1 MKQRIR
7 TQPYPWL
14 LLFVGVLLNFMT
26 CADAWAQASSRVVIS
41 QVYGGGGNSGAAY
54 KNDFVELFNRS
65 TTAVDLTGWSI
76 QYASATGTG
85 NFSSNGTVVLS
96 GTIQPGGY
104 YLVQLA
110 SGGTNGS
117 PLSGTDASG
126 TINLS
131 GTAGKVVLVN
141 VATGLPCNGGS
152 AACDPANLAKIEDLV
167 GFGIANFFEGTAAV
181 PTLSNTTAAIRNSN
195 GCTDTNNNNED
206 FTTGTP
212 NPRNSASPVNLCGG
226 PASPSL
232 VVTPSS
238 RTGINGLA
246 YVEGSGPA
254 SATLSVTGSSL
265 NAATGTITASSSST
279 AFTVSPTTATF
290 SGSALSASTFTVQ
303 LAAGLT
309 AASGPY
315 SGTITFEGGGATAV
329 VPVSGTVTA
338 PPVDGITPIGT
349 ARTLIN
355 QTVTI
360 QGTVT
365 ASGQLGAKQLY
376 VQDNTGGVLVYSGSG
391 TDYTTQTQIGDVVKL
406 QGKIELYQ
414 GGIEVNGVQA
424 FTLVSTGNPA
434 PTPTPITLDQIGNYQ
449 GQLVSITG
457 ASVSPASTTFSS
469 GNVTISTNVNS
480 ATATLRISANSG
492 LVGAGQPTAPFSVT
506 GIADRF
512 LANAPTTGTD
522 NIQLLPRQLSDVQ
535 GATPPAA
542 PTDQFC
548 GSSPVSGSLTQ
559 DQTFDFATFNTE
571 FFGAPAGTIVC
582 TNGTL
587 RYQNQGPANET
598 LQAQNV
604 NKVLSA
610 INADV
615 FVLEE
620 VSDENLLRNNLPAGY
635 ALSCSD
641 RFSYYF
647 QDDCMQTP
655 DNQGYVFGPSSLAQK
670 VCVAYKTST
679 VTSVSASALL
689 SDYYGFPTTT
699 PAGSAPNN
707 WSSGRLPYLFVADA
721 TINGVTR
728 RLNIIGIHAKSGSA
742 TGDYN
747 RRKQDILDLYNL
759 LTNSSTQPGPL
770 GGQFTKANII
780 IAGDFNDNLTGSIAT
795 GQNSTYK
802 PFVDDKANFAGLTL
816 PLEDEQGCNTFFGN
830 AGSSFL
836 DQIIISNELFDAY
849 VPGSVGIQTSFSAI
863 SGNFTNTTSDHR
875 PVFARFDLSKIAA
888 PLTATLV
895 ASTSAVCAG
904 SPVDFS
910 VSVSGLST
918 GDTYSY
924 TISNGTNSTSA
935 SGVSASATQASL
947 VPTVTGS
954 YTITVVTSANTS
966 ATATSG
972 NVALN
977 ALPTNAS
984 LTSGTL
990 TCAATSVT
998 LIASATGGT
1007 AYTLSNGQTSQ
1018 TGQFVIS
1025 TAGTYTATIS
1035 NANGC
1040 LATATTTVASSTL
1053 TPTVSLSNTGPL
1065 SFTNA
1070 TVTLTASG
1078 GSSYTFSTGAAQQGG
1093 VSGATATVTT
1103 TGVYSVTAQ
1112 DANGCTATASTTV
1125 TGGNSPT
1132 ACRSASATINVVV
1145 AGKPVKY
1152 EWYKNTLT
1160 SPKLMET
1167 PQLFRGTATSS
1178 LTLINAQ
1185 SNTQGNFYLKVTDQ
1199 SGAVTIYGPFRLT
1212 VDASC
1217 RGRELAVE
1225 NITAE
1230 PGLTITILGNPL
1242 VDGQLKA
1249 TISGAA
1255 GKAVQVQLMD
1265 TRGHAIYQQQATDQQ
1280 RIDWNLSTHPS
1291 GLYILQAY
1299 TDQQQVIYKVV
1310 KP

>member
-1 MKQRIR
+1 M
-7 TQPYPWL
+7 
-14 LLFVGVLLNFMT
+14 N
-26 CADAWAQASSRVVIS
+26 CADAWAQAPGKVVIS
-41 QVYGGGGNSGAAY
+41 QVYGGGGATTGTPTY
-54 KNDFVELFNRS
+54 TNDYVELFNQGG
-65 TTAVDLTGWSI
+65 TAVSIAGWSLQYGSSTGNIGANSSAIVSLTG
-76 QYASATGTG
+76 
-85 NFSSNGTVVLS
+85 
-96 GTIQPGGY
+96 TIEPGHY
-104 YLVQLA
+104 YLVQLGSA
-110 SGGTNGS
+110 GTVGS
-117 PLSGTDASG
+117 VLPIQPDLT
-126 TINLS
+126 TPNLNLS
-131 GTAGKVVLVN
+131 ASAGKVALVN
-141 VATGLPCNGGS
+141 NATGLGCG
-152 AACDPANLAKIEDLV
+152 ATATLCDQANLGKIVDLV
-167 GFGIANFFEGTAAV
+167 GYGSANFFEGSGTV
-181 PTLSNTTAAIRNSN
+181 PTLSNATAAIRNLN
-195 GCTDTNNNNED
+195 GCTDTNNNNAD

-254 SATLSVTGSSL
+254 STTISVTGSSL

-279 AFTVSPTTATF
+279 AFIISPTTATF

-303 LAAGLT
+303 LEAGLT
-309 AASGPY
+309 AANGPY

-338 PPVDGITPIGT
+338 PPVGGITPIGT
-349 ARTLIN
+349 ARTLVN

-365 ASGQLGAKQLY
+365 ASGQLGTKQLY

-391 TDYTTQTQIGDVVKL
+391 TDYTAQTQIGDVVKL
-406 QGKIELYQ
+406 QGRIELYQ

-434 PTPTPITLDQIGNYQ
+434 PMPTPITLDQIGNYQ

-469 GNVTISTNVNS
+469 GNVTVSTSVNS

-492 LVGAGQPTAPFSVT
+492 LVGAGQPTAPFSIT

-542 PTDQFC
+542 PTDQYC
-548 GSSPVSGSLTQ
+548 GSSPVSGNLTQ

-582 TNGTL
+582 ANRTL
-587 RYQNQGPANET
+587 SYQNQGPTNET

-655 DNQGYVFGPSSLAQK
+655 DNQGFVFGPTSLAQK

-699 PAGSAPNN
+699 PAASAPNN

-742 TGDYN
+742 TADYN

-759 LTNSSTQPGPL
+759 LTNSSTQPGLL

-802 PFVDDKANFAGLTL
+802 PFVDDKTNFAGLTL
-816 PLEDEQGCNTFFGN
+816 PLEDEQSCNTFFGN

-875 PVFARFDLSKIAA
+875 PVFARFDLSKIPA
-888 PLTATLV
+888 PLTTTLV

-904 SPVDFS
+904 SPVNFS

-935 SGVSASATQASL
+935 SGVSASPAQTSL

-954 YTITVVTSANTS
+954 YTVTVVTSASTS

-990 TCAATSVT
+990 TCTATSVT
-998 LIASATGGT
+998 LTASATGGT

-1018 TGQFVIS
+1018 TNETGQFVVS

-1040 LATATTTVASSTL
+1040 LAAATSTVASSTL

-1070 TVTLTASG
+1070 SVTLTASG
-1078 GSSYTFSTGAAQQGG
+1078 GSSYTFSTGADQQGG

-1103 TGVYSVTAQ
+1103 AGIYSVTAQ

-1132 ACRSASATINVVV
+1132 VCRSASATINVVV
-1145 AGKPVKY
+1145 VGKPLKY
-1152 EWYKNTLT
+1152 EWYKNSLT

-1185 SNTQGNFYLKVTDQ
+1185 SNTQGNFYLKTTDQ
-1199 SGAVTIYGPFRLT
+1199 SGTVTVYGPFRLT

-1217 RGRELAVE
+1217 RARELAVE
-1225 NITAE
+1225 KATAE
-1230 PGLTITILGNPL
+1230 PGLTLTILGNPL

-1255 GKAVQVQLMD
+1255 GKAVHVQLMD
-1265 TRGHAIYQQQATDQQ
+1265 TRGHAIYQQQAIDQQ

-1291 GLYILQAY
+1291 GLYTLQAY
-1299 TDQQQVIYKVV
+1299 TDQQQVIYKIV